1 MINDQITH
9 FIISR
14 ADAKAQGKP
23 TFYTGEPC
31 KAGHL
36 TTRATSNGMC
46 MECKRLYMQDYD
58 RQRRERNPSAF
69 RASVN
74 ESVKR
79 HYQRNKAAILTK
91 KREYYQRNAD
101 AIRERAKA
109 RRAAAKAAAERETPC
124 NGTNE

>member
-1 MINDQITH
+1 MTNHDQTN

-14 ADAKAQGKP
+14 TDAKAQGKP

-31 KAGHL
+31 KAGHVTL
-36 TTRATSNGMC
+36 RATSNGMC
-46 MECKRLYMQDYD
+46 VECKRLYMKDYD
-58 RQRRERNPSAF
+58 ARRREKNPQAF

-74 ESVKR
+74 ASVKR
-79 HYQRNKAAILTK
+79 HYQRNKAAILDK
-91 KREYYQRNAD
+91 KRAYYQKNAD
-101 AIRERAKA
+101 AIRERTKA